1 MLAWRNSGN
10 HLPHIMWV
18 ITMLTSC
25 CCCCCTC
32 PQQVQPKCWQLP
44 QVFNSEDYVLHVW
57 HVQRFVQVQQKEES
71 KKFSNGQHASLLPRP
86 REGTKLET
94 FVWNAE
100 GKLVV
105 RIYSDRRNMLCGCA
119 NVCVCGKMWKWFNFR
134 SSHVKKGTG
143 GGKLLAAF
151 ACVARVDFLS
161 CSRLRLLL
169 LPPPSLPAAAPF

>member
-1 MLAWRNSGN
+1 MLAWRNNGN

-32 PQQVQPKCWQLP
+32 PQQVHPKCWQLP

-86 REGTKLET
+86 QEGAQNLRHLFEMQKGNLLYVFIQIGVTCC
-94 FVWNAE
+94 V
-100 GKLVV
+100 GVQ
-105 RIYSDRRNMLCGCA
+105 MC
-119 NVCVCGKMWKWFNFR
+119 VCVWTCVGGKMWEWFNFR

-143 GGKLLAAF
+143 GG
-151 ACVARVDFLS
+151 
-161 CSRLRLLL
+161 
-169 LPPPSLPAAAPF
+169 

>member
-1 MLAWRNSGN
+1 MLLLLLHMPPASA
-10 HLPHIMWV
+10 
-18 ITMLTSC
+18 
-25 CCCCCTC
+25 
-32 PQQVQPKCWQLP
+32 PKCWQLP

-86 REGTKLET
+86 QEGAQNLRHLFEMQKGNLLYVFIQIGVTCC
-94 FVWNAE
+94 V
-100 GKLVV
+100 GVQ
-105 RIYSDRRNMLCGCA
+105 MC
-119 NVCVCGKMWKWFNFR
+119 VCVSERVWVARCGSDLTFAQVMSKR
-134 SSHVKKGTG
+134 GQE

-169 LPPPSLPAAAPF
+169 LPPPPSLPAAAPF